1 MTANHSL
8 WYQEANEVLQP
19 LRYHLNELILEMESH
34 NRYAARAKQPLLSQD
49 KIAEA
54 KKAQRV
60 AEKFFTRQL

>member
-19 LRYHLNELILEMESH
+19 LRYHLNKLIEEMESY
-34 NRYAARAKQPLLSQD
+34 NRYTARANLPPLSLN